1 MEVPGD
7 VVRLQ
12 GLPELVDEP
21 RGGASRPR
29 RQSDIADLGAA
40 VPDAKVDAVEILEE
54 VALVLR
60 HVELGDELLEVGVV
74 RRDVDP
80 RLRHRVEHA
89 VGVVEATVLQ
99 AQHALGDLRR
109 GIGRSVVQGDPSAFV
124 DIKTNVLSQ
133 YWVGRPLVP
142 KVS

>member
-89 VGVVEATVLQ
+89 VGVVEAPVLQ
-99 AQHALGDLRR
+99 AQHALGDLKEREKL
-109 GIGRSVVQGDPSAFV
+109 IIMS
-124 DIKTNVLSQ
+124 
-133 YWVGRPLVP
+133 
-142 KVS
+142 